1 MVILALLISCN
12 GNKRALRKNQDKTN
26 PEYTLT
32 LLLRDDYSG
41 LPDGETRIITTA
53 KGLQQFFLKV
63 NRTRKPGLPLPI
75 VDFSR
80 ETVLIYCSGEEK
92 RQVLPKLSVKN
103 VTDQEIVIAPT
114 LEEKQEKS
122 TFDAVISPFSIYKIP
137 STQKKI
143 IFQKNR

>member
-1 MVILALLISCN
+1 M
-12 GNKRALRKNQDKTN
+12 RKNQDKTN